1 MLKGAS
7 EVGERKT
14 KINIFE
20 KYYLK
25 YEIIFLGF
33 FIIYNSLKYLKDFA
47 SLNILYEEKM
57 RPEKN
62 PRNEYFISYSKN

>member
-1 MLKGAS
+1 MLRGAS

-25 YEIIFLGF
+25 YETIFLGI
-33 FIIYNSLKYLKDFA
+33 FIIYSSLKYLKDFA
-47 SLNILYEEKM
+47 SLNILYKEKM
-57 RPEKN
+57 RPEK
-62 PRNEYFISYSKN
+62 SSKLIFYKLI